1 MKPKFYQKSPY
12 KVKNTYRKMFYRWII
27 RKFLKDCRS
36 ILDVGCGKGIF
47 FDCAL
52 NMSKDAFG
60 LDNEEIYKREGI
72 TLMDYKKINT
82 HYDCFFNSQFI
93 EHVNQFD
100 FMGIAA
106 KYCDKKIITITPR
119 PSNSFWDDPLHI
131 RPYTIKAIK
140 KLYKAYGFKPI
151 FSLSLFP
158 TKSFIVIGEKVK
170 NV

>member
-1 MKPKFYQKSPY
+1 
-12 KVKNTYRKMFYRWII
+12 
-27 RKFLKDCRS
+27 
-36 ILDVGCGKGIF
+36 
-47 FDCAL
+47 
-52 NMSKDAFG
+52 
-60 LDNEEIYKREGI
+60 
-72 TLMDYKKINT
+72 MDYKKINT

-170 NV
+170 NVWGKQRSILHTFLDLILLNQYYNIKNIHQVLFILKQLHLNDNLRIHFHGNGINND